1 MEQAKSNLVN
11 ALKRVRHEFVM
22 TGVFSFFINILM
34 LVSPLFMLQVYDR
47 VLTSRSELTLL
58 FLGILAV
65 ALLGVMALLEAI
77 RSQLLVRTSKK
88 IDHLVSNRLFDS
100 VFSYAIMKPGQGS
113 AQFFRDMDSIRQF
126 MTGGPIL
133 AFFDA
138 PWAPIYIAIVF
149 LMHPLLGTVAIF
161 GGVVIFGLAVLNDYT
176 TKNPLKHANEQ
187 SVKANAMIDASLKN
201 VEVVK
206 ALGMHDA
213 IRRGWDNFHKEAL
226 AYQSIAS
233 DRAGAISAASKSFR
247 LILQVLMLAAGAYLA
262 MHQIIS
268 PGAMIAASIIMGR
281 GLAPIEQA
289 IGGWKSYLSAR
300 SSFTRLSGLLDAA
313 PDEKAKMSLPAPKG
327 HLTLDRVVA
336 APPGGNIPTI
346 KGVSFELAPGE
357 TLGVIGPTGAGKST
371 LARLIMGVWPARA
384 GHVRLDGADIF
395 AWNHAEL
402 GPHVGYLPQD
412 VELFNGTVAQ
422 NIARFGDMNAPAI
435 VKAAQHAGIHQMILQ
450 LPNGY
455 DSQIGTDGA
464 VLSAGQRQRI
474 GLARALYGDPAFI
487 VLDEPNSNLDL
498 DGEAALSQ
506 ALGDCK
512 SRGCTLVVISHRSG
526 ILQIVDKIL
535 VLKEGV
541 VAAFGP
547 RDEVLRLIS
556 ASAPSAPLEVKVSK
570 VATMARTV

>member
-1 MEQAKSNLVN
+1 MEQAKPNLVN
-11 ALKRVRHEFVM
+11 ALKKVRHEFVM

-77 RSQLLVRTSKK
+77 RSQLLVRTSEK

-149 LMHPLLGTVAIF
+149 LMHPLLGMVAIF

-176 TKNPLKHANEQ
+176 TKNPLKYANEQ

-206 ALGMHDA
+206 ALGMQDA

-233 DRAGAISAASKSFR
+233 DRAGAISASSKSFR

-262 MHQIIS
+262 MRQIIS
-268 PGAMIAASIIMGR
+268 PGTMIAASIIMGR

-336 APPGGNIPTI
+336 APPGGNVPTI
-346 KGVSFELAPGE
+346 KGVSFELNPGD

-422 NIARFGDMNAPAI
+422 NIARFGDLNAPAI

-455 DSQIGTDGA
+455 DSQIGADGA

-498 DGEAALSQ
+498 DGETALSQ
-506 ALGDCK
+506 ALVSCK

-526 ILQIVDKIL
+526 VLQIVDKIL
-535 VLKEGV
+535 VLKEGA

-547 RDEVLRLIS
+547 RDEILQLIS
-556 ASAPSAPLEVKVSK
+556 ASVPSAPLEVKVSK
-570 VATMARTV
+570 VATMARKV